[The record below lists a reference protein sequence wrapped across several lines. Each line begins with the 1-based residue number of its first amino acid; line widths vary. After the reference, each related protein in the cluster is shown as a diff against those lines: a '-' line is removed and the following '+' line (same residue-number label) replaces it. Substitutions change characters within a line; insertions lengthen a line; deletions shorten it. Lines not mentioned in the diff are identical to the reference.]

1 MSNKRTQLI
10 KFLKGE
16 LSIPESAIA
25 TALRQQEDA
34 DPNQLPMILWQYGLV
49 SMKQL
54 EQIFDWLDRF
64 GTDITGHSQA

>member
-1 MSNKRTQLI
+1 MLNKRTQLI

-16 LSIPESAIA
+16 LSIPESAIT

-64 GTDITGHSQA
+64 GSDVTGPSQA